1 MSRLAKDK
9 LVVPGVSWACLS
21 FVGNL
26 DGGWVRPA
34 EGAKHTEFMIKIRGA
49 FGTKSEA
56 EEHAKELQGL
66 DNSVDIYVVNMYE
79 WLLLPPPPVSEMT
92 NVKYTDERLQAIMDG
107 YKENQK
113 HAAQMFEKRKED
125 MTAKPSGSNMPFL
138 EAGDENSKFYSKP
151 DETPIPHPAD
161 LVEKYK
167 EEHPDKSME
176 ELVKMADDEVAR
188 LIKERDEERK
198 KNLATVEEVTE
209 EASGSGSSSKG
220 KEKMDP
226 EQMFSA

>member
-1 MSRLAKDK
+1 MSRLTKDK
-9 LVVPGVSWACLS
+9 LNVPGVSWACLS

-49 FGTKSEA
+49 FGSKIEA

-66 DNSVDIYVVNMYE
+66 DSSVDIYVVNMYE
-79 WLLLPPPPVSEMT
+79 WLLLPPPPVSEMD

-125 MTAKPSGSNMPFL
+125 MTATASGSKMPFL
-138 EAGDENSKFYSKP
+138 EAGDENSKFYTKP
-151 DETPIPHPAD
+151 DEAPIPHPAE

-176 ELVKMADDEVAR
+176 ELVKMADDEVAK
-188 LIKERDEERK
+188 LIKEREEERK
-198 KNLATVEEVTE
+198 KVLATVEEE
-209 EASGSGSSSKG
+209 EASSSSKG
-220 KEKMDP
+220 KEKVD
-226 EQMFSA
+226 A

>member
-9 LVVPGVSWACLS
+9 LTVPGVSWACLS

-34 EGAKHTEFMIKIRGA
+34 EGAKYTEFMIKIRGA
-49 FGTKSEA
+49 FGSKSEA

-66 DNSVDIYVVNMYE
+66 DSSVDIYVVNMYE
-79 WLLLPPPPVSEMT
+79 WLLLPPPPVSEME
-92 NVKYTDERLQAIMDG
+92 NVKYTDDRLQAIMDG

-125 MTAKPSGSNMPFL
+125 MTAKPSGSTMPFL
-138 EAGDENSKFYSKP
+138 ESGDENSKFYNKP
-151 DETPIPHPAD
+151 DEAPIPHPSE
-161 LVEKYK
+161 LVDKYK

-176 ELVKMADDEVAR
+176 ELVKMADEEVAK
-188 LIKERDEERK
+188 LIKEREEERK
-198 KNLATVEEVTE
+198 KVLTTVEEE
-209 EASGSGSSSKG
+209 GASSSSKG
-220 KEKMDP
+220 KEKVD
-226 EQMFSA
+226 A

>member
-49 FGTKSEA
+49 FGTKNEA

-79 WLLLPPPPVSEMT
+79 WLLLPPPPVSEMD
-92 NVKYTDERLQAIMDG
+92 NVKYNDERLQAIMDG

-125 MTAKPSGSNMPFL
+125 MTATPSGSKMPFL
-138 EAGDENSKFYSKP
+138 ESGDENSKFYSKP
-151 DETPIPHPAD
+151 DEAPIPHPSELMD
-161 LVEKYK
+161 KFK
-167 EEHPDKSME
+167 EEYPDKSME
-176 ELVKMADDEVAR
+176 ELVKMADEEVAK
-188 LIKERDEERK
+188 LIKEREEERK
-198 KNLATVEEVTE
+198 KNLPTVEEVAE
-209 EASGSGSSSKG
+209 ESSSSSKG

-226 EQMFSA
+226 EQMFSG

>member
-49 FGTKSEA
+49 FGTKGEA
-56 EEHAKELQGL
+56 EDHAKELQGL
-66 DNSVDIYVVNMYE
+66 DQSVDIYVVNMYE
-79 WLLLPPPPVSEMT
+79 WLLLPPPPVSEMD

-125 MTAKPSGSNMPFL
+125 MAATPSGSKMPFL
-138 EAGDENSKFYSKP
+138 ESGDENSKFYSKP
-151 DETPIPHPAD
+151 DEAPIPHPSE
-161 LVEKYK
+161 LVEKFK

-176 ELVKMADDEVAR
+176 ELVKMADEEVAR
-188 LIKERDEERK
+188 LIKEREEERK
-198 KNLATVEEVTE
+198 KNLPAIEEVTE
-209 EASGSGSSSKG
+209 EASGSSKG

-226 EQMFSA
+226 EQMFSG

>member
-1 MSRLAKDK
+1 MSRLTKDK
-9 LVVPGVSWACLS
+9 LTVPGMSWACLS

-49 FGTKSEA
+49 FGTKIEA
-56 EEHAKELQGL
+56 EEHAKELQGI
-66 DNSVDIYVVNMYE
+66 DSSVDIYVVNMYE
-79 WLLLPPPPVSEMT
+79 WLLLPPPPVSEMD

-125 MTAKPSGSNMPFL
+125 MAAAPSGSKMPFL
-138 EAGDENSKFYSKP
+138 EAGDENSKFYTKP
-151 DETPIPHPAD
+151 DEAPIPHPAE

-176 ELVKMADDEVAR
+176 ELVKMADDEVAK
-188 LIKERDEERK
+188 LIKEREEERK
-198 KNLATVEEVTE
+198 KVLATVEEE
-209 EASGSGSSSKG
+209 EASSSSKG
-220 KEKMDP
+220 KEKVD
-226 EQMFSA
+226 A